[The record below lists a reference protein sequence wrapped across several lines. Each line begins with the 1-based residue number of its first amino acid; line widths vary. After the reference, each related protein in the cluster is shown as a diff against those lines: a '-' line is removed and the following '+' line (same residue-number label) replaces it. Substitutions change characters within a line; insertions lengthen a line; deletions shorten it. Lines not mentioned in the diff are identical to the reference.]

1 MSKPL
6 RFAAISAIAFSTVHA
21 VPYVIDNLSFGHKE
35 TLSPNG
41 RGIPHWNIQGNED
54 WLPQLFSDRIILTP
68 PYPGNKRGSVWT
80 EDPLHH
86 KGDWVAEV
94 HFRASGQERGGGNLQ
109 IWYTKQSQAREP
121 PASLYTTHK
130 FDGLVL
136 LVDQYENHGGS
147 LRGFLNDGTVDI
159 GAHPDPDTLAFGKC
173 DYAYRNRGELTP
185 IKLHHA
191 EGFLEVII
199 DGETCFK
206 TDKVILPEGYYFGI
220 SASSAENPDS
230 FEVHKFTVST
240 TYDTTREEPKDK
252 GKGDYAKASQQ
263 HQQNLAAQQAHEQ
276 QQQQQQTQNQNQNQQ
291 QYNAHVNDIPKML
304 EDVVAANIRSQQDQ
318 FADLHNRIQ
327 IINNRVY
334 EIYETVELIHKT
346 NNDRWNDLMTR
357 IVPIDDRGAA
367 TIRNVERVERQ
378 TAQILKDLESK
389 DFKDMMKEI
398 HRALAFSH
406 NTIVEGM
413 PGIMGAVVKTHG
425 PNMTTF
431 IFIAVAVQIMVT
443 GAYLVYKK
451 RRGGAP
457 KKYL

>member
-1 MSKPL
+1 
-6 RFAAISAIAFSTVHA
+6 
-21 VPYVIDNLSFGHKE
+21 
-35 TLSPNG
+35 
-41 RGIPHWNIQGNED
+41 
-54 WLPQLFSDRIILTP
+54 
-68 PYPGNKRGSVWT
+68 
-80 EDPLHH
+80 
-86 KGDWVAEV
+86 
-94 HFRASGQERGGGNLQ
+94 
-109 IWYTKQSQAREP
+109 
-121 PASLYTTHK
+121 
-130 FDGLVL
+130 
-136 LVDQYENHGGS
+136 
-147 LRGFLNDGTVDI
+147 
-159 GAHPDPDTLAFGKC
+159 
-173 DYAYRNRGELTP
+173 
-185 IKLHHA
+185 
-191 EGFLEVII
+191 
-199 DGETCFK
+199 
-206 TDKVILPEGYYFGI
+206 
-220 SASSAENPDS
+220 
-230 FEVHKFTVST
+230 
-240 TYDTTREEPKDK
+240 
-252 GKGDYAKASQQ
+252 
-263 HQQNLAAQQAHEQ
+263 
-276 QQQQQQTQNQNQNQQ
+276 
-291 QYNAHVNDIPKML
+291 ML